1 MNDSIVQIENI
12 SKRFPGV
19 LALDGVNLDI
29 QKGECHGLVGENGAG
44 KSTLGKI
51 IAGVYKH
58 DTGVM
63 KVKGKKVKFAGVYD
77 ATDKGIGIVHQ
88 ELLFCENMTVAE
100 NLCLGRFP
108 GKCKLVSSKK
118 MTKLANEWLSWIGID
133 IDVNET
139 LGNLSVS
146 HQQIVQIAAAISK
159 GADVIIF
166 DEPTSSLSRAESER
180 LFALIDKLKKDNVTL
195 IYVSHRMEELF
206 QLCDRITVL
215 RDGKLIDTRKTSDY
229 NHDSLIEQMIGRSL
243 EAYFPG
249 HLNCKVGRVALSVEN
264 LSSPGK
270 FSNIN
275 FQLRAGEVLGL
286 GGLVGA
292 GRTEIAEALFGLDSK
307 VKGRI
312 SFASMPKKIS
322 KTSSALNFGVGLIPE
337 DRKRHGL
344 AFNLNACQNITLPIL
359 KKLSRFTWIRK
370 SKEEKLAEK
379 YFKILKV
386 KAPNIHSDTSG
397 LSGGNQQKLII
408 ARWIAAGCKILLVD
422 EPTRGV
428 DVGAKSEIHSLI
440 DKLSQE
446 GAAVLL
452 ISSDM
457 PELLNLSTRI
467 IVLREGE
474 MVGELSRKEFDQER
488 LMRMMSGL
496 ENK

>member
-1 MNDSIVQIENI
+1 MKKPIIQIENV
-12 SKRFPGV
+12 SKSFPGV
-19 LALDGVNLDI
+19 LALDNISLEI

-51 IAGVYKH
+51 IAGVYKY
-58 DTGVM
+58 DTGSM
-63 KVKGKKVKFAGVYD
+63 KVKEEEVKFSAVYE

-108 GKCKLVSSKK
+108 GKYKFVSRKTMISQ
-118 MTKLANEWLSWIGID
+118 ANEWLSWVGID

-159 GADVIIF
+159 GAEIIIF
-166 DEPTSSLSRAESER
+166 DEPTSSLSQAESEQ
-180 LFALIDKLKKDNVTL
+180 LFKLIEKLKKDKVTL

-206 QLCDRITVL
+206 KLCDRITVL
-215 RDGKLIDTRKTSDY
+215 RDGKLIDTKKTSDY
-229 NHDSLIEQMIGRSL
+229 SHDSLIEQMIGRSL
-243 EAYFPG
+243 NAYYPE
-249 HLNCKVGRVALSVEN
+249 HLNCEIGRVLLNVEN
-264 LSSPGK
+264 LSSAGK
-270 FSNIN
+270 FSNIT

-286 GGLVGA
+286 GGLVGS
-292 GRTEIAEALFGLDSK
+292 GRTEIAEALFGLDPK
-307 VKGRI
+307 VKGKI
-312 SFASMPKKIS
+312 SFANRAKKIS
-322 KTSSALNFGVGLIPE
+322 KTSTALNFGVGLIPE

-344 AFNLNACQNITLPIL
+344 AFNLNASQNITLPII
-359 KKLSRFTWIRK
+359 KKLSRLTWISK
-370 SKEEKLAEK
+370 SKEKEIAEK
-379 YFKILKV
+379 YFNILKV
-386 KAPNIHSDTSG
+386 KAPNIYSDISG

-408 ARWIAAGCKILLVD
+408 ARWIAAGCKILLID
-422 EPTRGV
+422 EPTRGI

-446 GAAVLL
+446 GAAILL

-467 IVLREGE
+467 IVLKEGE
-474 MVGELSRKEFDQER
+474 MVGELSRNEFEQDR
-488 LMRMMSGL
+488 LMRMMSGI
-496 ENK
+496 EV